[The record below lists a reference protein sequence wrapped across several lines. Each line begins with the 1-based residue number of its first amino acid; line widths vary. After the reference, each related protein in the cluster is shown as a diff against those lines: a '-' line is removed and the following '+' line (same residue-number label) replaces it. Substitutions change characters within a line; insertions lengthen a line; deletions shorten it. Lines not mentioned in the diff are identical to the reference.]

1 MKREV
6 VIVSD
11 LWGAK
16 RSEWLVNFKA
26 LLEDQYEVKF
36 YDACQL
42 GGIDLTIYEQEN
54 LHRQFL
60 DFGIEKAVSN
70 LLKLE
75 SEPKVYLGCSISG
88 VILWKAALIGLPIE
102 RLIAISSTRLRK
114 ETERPNCPLSLFFGE
129 NDPYQP
135 EQNWFNQMGIKGHF
149 IPKGDHDIYKNHSTV
164 FDILTQ
170 SILK

>member
-1 MKREV
+1 MKKEV

-42 GGIDLTIYEQEN
+42 GGIDLKIYEQEN
-54 LHRQFL
+54 LHRQFV

-75 SEPKVYLGCSISG
+75 PEPTLYIGCSIGG
-88 VILWKAALIGLPIE
+88 VILWKAALKGLPIE
-102 RLIAISSTRLRK
+102 KLIAISSTRLRK
-114 ETERPNCPLSLFFGE
+114 ETERPYCPLSLFFGE
-129 NDPYQP
+129 NDPFQP
-135 EQNWFNQMGIKGHF
+135 DQNWFNQMGIKGHF
-149 IPKGDHDIYKNHSTV
+149 ISEREHDIYKDRAIVSQIIKHFIS
-164 FDILTQ
+164 
-170 SILK
+170 